1 MNNFHYHQDPLY
13 AAASSIL
20 GGTPSLNEG
29 VEDVKAIIDT
39 LKVGDLT
46 NFGKVLEI
54 GPNSITFKAKD
65 LPKTTIAFNQRKMG
79 SSEFLLLKTIKLKEE
94 TELEGAE
101 SLEEETDYTR
111 FKQLATLGLV
121 DSGEL
126 PKIITAMK
134 AVEAGKEISA
144 AQKDLI
150 TSTFMALIGVVTGD
164 TSTLNKLKQSLKG
177 VTEAYKPLRKPAD
190 LIDELQSIVDAPDSK
205 LWDVT
210 SVSIRL
216 SHEDIFDR
224 FPKIYDYV
232 EDMWFEIMQP
242 NGAKKTKEIA
252 KKAIE
257 AVRKYYPIKEE
268 ESIEEVYVALT
279 PKTLIDE
286 LQSIIDAPSEKIRD
300 STSISIRLSWEDIF
314 HKFKKIWPYVQQMR
328 DAAREPNGGKKAQ
341 EIAKQAIADV
351 KKYYPI
357 KESAEEE
364 ILDEAFNWLGD
375 GLATSEESQFGGYRP
390 KIIDKKTKKV
400 MYLSAVRYKTPQEA
414 KDHAEDY
421 LKQKAKGIRDP
432 KVPVVGTF
440 KESDCSDEKMDEAA
454 DAALKR
460 RKQVDMARVNAGTM
474 SRDDYNKKYKLGKYR
489 TGSSLAG
496 PGGLYK
502 NLVKEEETLEEARNN
517 PETEYLLKII
527 DDFDKKE
534 FKDILNE
541 LSTWMQNKT
550 RGSINQVQ
558 QAFKEIAALLQTAA
572 KSVDRIDA
580 SVFSESI
587 ESEDETLEEASTAK
601 VKHLFG
607 KYGFINSLTRKEFKN
622 FLSGFADYV
631 ENKIGNTSGSTKQ
644 ALKDISTRLKLSSK
658 LIDKTTAIFFSEST
672 TVEGESLEEAVPT
685 PAVQKLITSID
696 MLSPKEY
703 LVFLQA
709 LASNAQGVSNMSRP
723 VNALGMPDKNTSG
736 ASNAKAW
743 AAVADHISA
752 AADAYAKRPVRLEST
767 TVEGESLE
775 EGAADKNNEKLFD
788 LGKKLGLNDSQ
799 ITKLIVG
806 SLKAH
811 NNPLKA
817 KENLTFALDSTLS
830 ANSAKQKALLKFAD
844 AGDYE
849 SLYNAI
855 FESAEVQGESLE
867 EAANIKPVQGKYI
880 FFIQDRELYQ
890 LDPYKLVAKTDFDK
904 ISNSKLMS
912 HMKLGSD
919 WKTVSVAW
927 GTDLI
932 EIGALE
938 SPKDISDAEQWYVV
952 PHLYDKVTHL
962 ALVH

>member
-20 GGTPSLNEG
+20 GGTPPLNEG
-29 VEDVKAIIDT
+29 VEDVKAIIST

-54 GPNSITFKAKD
+54 GSNSITFKAKD
-65 LPKTTIAFNQRKMG
+65 LPKTTISFNQRKMG

-94 TELEGAE
+94 TESLEEAPVSDIKWRVGFSYADPSGAGVANGTITISANDSATAKRYAESDLKKKGYSKDLKIKSATKITEETEE

-257 AVRKYYPIKEE
+257 AVRKYYPDLNKSQKSNPIYKEE
-268 ESIEEVYVALT
+268 ESIEE
-279 PKTLIDE
+279 
-286 LQSIIDAPSEKIRD
+286 
-300 STSISIRLSWEDIF
+300 
-314 HKFKKIWPYVQQMR
+314 
-328 DAAREPNGGKKAQ
+328 
-341 EIAKQAIADV
+341 EI
-351 KKYYPI
+351 
-357 KESAEEE
+357 
-364 ILDEAFNWLGD
+364 NWLG
-375 GLATSEESQFGGYRP
+375 GYLATSEKGQGGGYRP
-390 KIIDKKTKKV
+390 HIIDKATKKTI
-400 MYLSAVRYKTPQEA
+400 YLSSVKYNTPEEA
-414 KDHAEDY
+414 KDHAEEF
-421 LKQKAKGIRDP
+421 LKQKSKGIKNPNVP
-432 KVPVVGTF
+432 KVGTY
-440 KESDCSDEKMDEAA
+440 KEETEKTVDEAA

-489 TGSSLAG
+489 PAGSKLSG
-496 PGGLYK
+496 PGGVYK
-502 NLVKEEETLEEARNN
+502 NLVKKEE
-517 PETEYLLKII
+517 
-527 DDFDKKE
+527 
-534 FKDILNE
+534 
-541 LSTWMQNKT
+541 
-550 RGSINQVQ
+550 
-558 QAFKEIAALLQTAA
+558 
-572 KSVDRIDA
+572 
-580 SVFSESI
+580 
-587 ESEDETLEEASTAK
+587 
-601 VKHLFG
+601 
-607 KYGFINSLTRKEFKN
+607 
-622 FLSGFADYV
+622 
-631 ENKIGNTSGSTKQ
+631 
-644 ALKDISTRLKLSSK
+644 
-658 LIDKTTAIFFSEST
+658 T
-672 TVEGESLEEAVPT
+672 TVEENAETLEEAVPT

-752 AADAYAKRPVRLEST
+752 AADAYAKRPVRMEDT

-849 SLYNAI
+849 SLYNAV
-855 FESAEVQGESLE
+855 FESAEVEGESLE

>member
-20 GGTPSLNEG
+20 GGTPPLNEG

-54 GPNSITFKAKD
+54 GSNSITFKAKD

-94 TELEGAE
+94 TEHLEEAPITDTKWKVGFSYADPSGNGVANSTITIRANDSETAKRYAESDLKKKGYSKDLKIKSATKITEGAE

-121 DSGEL
+121 DSSEL

-177 VTEAYKPLRKPAD
+177 VTEGYKTLRAGE
-190 LIDELQSIVDAPDSK
+190 LIDQLQSIIDAPDAK

-216 SHEDIFDR
+216 AHNEIFER
-224 FPKIYDYV
+224 FPKIYPFIK
-232 EDMWFEIMQP
+232 DMWVAIMTD
-242 NGAKKTKEIA
+242 NGARKTKEIA

-257 AVRKYYPIKEE
+257 AVHKYYPDKDKYQRNNPVFTEE
-268 ESIEEVYVALT
+268 ESI
-279 PKTLIDE
+279 
-286 LQSIIDAPSEKIRD
+286 
-300 STSISIRLSWEDIF
+300 
-314 HKFKKIWPYVQQMR
+314 
-328 DAAREPNGGKKAQ
+328 
-341 EIAKQAIADV
+341 
-351 KKYYPI
+351 
-357 KESAEEE
+357 EEE
-364 ILDEAFNWLGD
+364 ILDEAINWLGD
-375 GLATSEESQFGGYRP
+375 YLVTSEKSQFGGYRP
-390 KIIDKKTKKV
+390 TIIDKKTKRI
-400 MYLSAVRYKTPQEA
+400 MYQGAATYNTPQEA
-414 KDHAEDY
+414 KDHAEEF
-421 LKQKAKGIRDP
+421 LKQKSKGIKNP
-432 KVPVVGTF
+432 KVPVVGTY
-440 KESDCSDEKMDEAA
+440 KEETEETVDEAA

-489 TGSSLAG
+489 TGSGLAG

-502 NLVKEEETLEEARNN
+502 NLVKKEE
-517 PETEYLLKII
+517 
-527 DDFDKKE
+527 
-534 FKDILNE
+534 
-541 LSTWMQNKT
+541 
-550 RGSINQVQ
+550 
-558 QAFKEIAALLQTAA
+558 
-572 KSVDRIDA
+572 
-580 SVFSESI
+580 
-587 ESEDETLEEASTAK
+587 
-601 VKHLFG
+601 
-607 KYGFINSLTRKEFKN
+607 
-622 FLSGFADYV
+622 
-631 ENKIGNTSGSTKQ
+631 
-644 ALKDISTRLKLSSK
+644 
-658 LIDKTTAIFFSEST
+658 T
-672 TVEGESLEEAVPT
+672 TVEENTESLEEAVPT
-685 PAVQKLITSID
+685 AAVQKLITSID

-703 LVFLQA
+703 LLFLQA
-709 LASNAQGVSNMSRP
+709 LASNAWGVANMSRD
-723 VNALGMPDKNTSG
+723 VDGQ
-736 ASNAKAW
+736 SNAKAW
-743 AAVADHISA
+743 KAVADHISA
-752 AADAYAKRPVRLEST
+752 AADAYAKRPVRMEDT
-767 TVEGESLE
+767 
-775 EGAADKNNEKLFD
+775 
-788 LGKKLGLNDSQ
+788 
-799 ITKLIVG
+799 
-806 SLKAH
+806 
-811 NNPLKA
+811 
-817 KENLTFALDSTLS
+817 
-830 ANSAKQKALLKFAD
+830 
-844 AGDYE
+844 
-849 SLYNAI
+849 
-855 FESAEVQGESLE
+855 EVQGESLE
-867 EAANIKPVQGKYI
+867 EAVNIKPVQGKYI

-919 WKTVSVAW
+919 WKAVSVAW

>member
-1 MNNFHYHQDPLY
+1 MNNFHYHQDPMY
-13 AAASSIL
+13 AAAAAILTGKTQLQESDTLDEAIDWNLIQSMYVKDIIDIVAALVIGGGIGIAALLMQRLRNYLSDKADERDAKESAQLLKSTLDKILKDSKSKELISQIKSFPYSSKSTEEAKKNNEERKKLVRAYSARLKTLLSDDEYALINDIYNNTIRESVETL
-20 GGTPSLNEG
+20 DEG
-29 VEDVKAIIDT
+29 VEDVKAIVDT

-54 GPNSITFKAKD
+54 GTNSITFKAKD

-94 TELEGAE
+94 TELTINLSNTNINEKDLIPKYDPKKWYAYFGTRIVGPYDSEKEAYYDTKGDVKWIKQGKDLLNKE

-134 AVEAGKEISA
+134 AVESGKTISQS
-144 AQKDLI
+144 QKDLI
-150 TSTFMALIGVVTGD
+150 ASTFMALIGIITGD
-164 TSTLNKLKQSLKG
+164 ASTLGKLKQSLKS
-177 VTEAYKPLRKPAD
+177 VNEAYKPLRKPAD

-257 AVRKYYPIKEE
+257 AVRKYYPDLNKSQRSNPVYKED
-268 ESIEEVYVALT
+268 SIEEET
-279 PKTLIDE
+279 IDE
-286 LQSIIDAPSEKIRD
+286 
-300 STSISIRLSWEDIF
+300 
-314 HKFKKIWPYVQQMR
+314 
-328 DAAREPNGGKKAQ
+328 
-341 EIAKQAIADV
+341 AI
-351 KKYYPI
+351 
-357 KESAEEE
+357 
-364 ILDEAFNWLGD
+364 NWLGD
-375 GLATSEESQFGGYRP
+375 YLTTSEKSQFGGYRP
-390 KIIDKKTKKV
+390 TILDKKTKRV
-400 MYLSAVRYKTPQEA
+400 MYQSAAAYNTPQEA

-432 KVPVVGTF
+432 KVPVVGTYKRENKNKNKNHNGTF
-440 KESDCSDEKMDEAA
+440 GLNHRPSFSDSDDYGLFGWLGETDEKMDEAA

-460 RKQVDMARVNAGTM
+460 RKQVDMARVNAGVM

-489 TGSSLAG
+489 PAGSKLSG
-496 PGGLYK
+496 PGGVYK
-502 NLVKEEETLEEARNN
+502 NLVKEEETLEEA
-517 PETEYLLKII
+517 
-527 DDFDKKE
+527 
-534 FKDILNE
+534 
-541 LSTWMQNKT
+541 
-550 RGSINQVQ
+550 
-558 QAFKEIAALLQTAA
+558 
-572 KSVDRIDA
+572 
-580 SVFSESI
+580 
-587 ESEDETLEEASTAK
+587 
-601 VKHLFG
+601 
-607 KYGFINSLTRKEFKN
+607 
-622 FLSGFADYV
+622 
-631 ENKIGNTSGSTKQ
+631 
-644 ALKDISTRLKLSSK
+644 
-658 LIDKTTAIFFSEST
+658 
-672 TVEGESLEEAVPT
+672 VPT
-685 PAVQKLITSID
+685 PAIQKLIAKID
-696 MLSPKEY
+696 EMSPKDY

-709 LASNAQGVSNMSRP
+709 LADNAQGISNMSRP
-723 VNALGMPDKNTSG
+723 VNAPGMPDKNTSVY
-736 ASNAKAW
+736 SNAKAW

-752 AADAYAKRPVRLEST
+752 AADAYAKRPIRMEDTEVQ
-767 TVEGESLE
+767 GETLE
-775 EGAADKNNEKLFD
+775 EGANDKYNENIFA
-788 LGKKLGLNDSQ
+788 LGKKLGLTDSQ
-799 ITKLIVG
+799 IIKLIVG

-811 NNPLKA
+811 NYQPLKA
-817 KENLTFALDSTLS
+817 KGNLTSALDSTLS

-855 FESAEVQGESLE
+855 FEGTEVEGETLE
-867 EAANIKPVQGKYI
+867 EAAKITPVKGKYI

-890 LDPYKLVAKTDFDK
+890 LDPYKMLAKTDSDR
-904 ISNSKLMS
+904 IAHDKLMS
-912 HMKLGSD
+912 YVKLGSD
-919 WKTVSVAW
+919 WKAVSVAW
-927 GTDLI
+927 GTDLL

-952 PHLYDKVTHL
+952 NSSYKGITHL